1 MVNDKIVA
9 IAKKMNASPAEIA
22 DFWGL
27 CPYRIVRLMRLRGQ
41 DIGEGESLHDALSR
55 HYGWELVQMVET
67 YYQEWAGELAFK
79 GKARTVR
86 RAIKAIW

>member
-22 DFWGL
+22 DMWGL
-27 CPYRIVRLMRLRGQ
+27 SPNRIEKLMRLRGQ
-41 DIGEGESLHDALSR
+41 EIDEGESLRNALSR

-86 RAIKAIW
+86 KAIKAIW